1 MPPTARAFRV
11 DRHEFGRAGD
21 RQLIG
26 GEAHG
31 RRRRHGRLFEQGP
44 EEAQRA
50 KLDRNAEAVVVAA
63 VLGHERAIGVVEVE
77 MASELVRCGFAG
89 EPAVL
94 AGLAVGKE
102 TDRHRS
108 GLLRPRGGPRRP
120 FAEEFR
126 RRFPWL
132 ACGVDVCIERR

>member
-1 MPPTARAFRV
+1 MAGSSSKVPGKRSEPSWTATP
-11 DRHEFGRAGD
+11 
-21 RQLIG
+21 
-26 GEAHG
+26 
-31 RRRRHGRLFEQGP
+31 RRLWSPRCS
-44 EEAQRA
+44 
-50 KLDRNAEAVVVAA
+50 AA
-63 VLGHERAIGVVEVE
+63 IDVVEVE